1 MADMPAE
8 PAVGLPD
15 GCPAGVPAAR
25 WAKARRLRN
34 YLVLVLLVGLVWGYA
49 LLWLAQ
55 HYRIAGNETASLPDR
70 FFVLALDGAGIGHAP
85 FVRGCLVAFH
95 VADTVRHYPP
105 GMVFIKRLVGLPG
118 DAITWQG
125 DTVYVGGA
133 KVGAAQP
140 RNRFGES
147 LSRTPAGVIP
157 PGHYFVATPHPDSY
171 DSRYAEIGLVSDWQV
186 AGDVLW

>member
-1 MADMPAE
+1 
-8 PAVGLPD
+8 
-15 GCPAGVPAAR
+15 VPAAR

-34 YLVLVLLVGLVWGYA
+34 YLGLVLLVGLVWGHA
-49 LLWLAQ
+49 LLWVAQ
-55 HYRIAGNETASLPDR
+55 HYRVAGNETASLPDR
-70 FFVLALDGAGIGHAP
+70 FFVLALDGSGIRHAP

-105 GMVFIKRLVGLPG
+105 GLVFIKRLVGLPG

-125 DTVYVGGA
+125 DTVYVAGA
-133 KVGAAQP
+133 MVGAAQP
-140 RNRFGES
+140 RNRFGEA
-147 LSRTPAGVIP
+147 LPRTPPGVIP

-171 DSRYAEIGLVSDWQV
+171 DSRYAEVGLVSDRQV